1 MNKDTNNFSDTIL
14 INNKKYIYFNLI
26 KAAKKTWVRSTKITL
41 HIQNFI
47 RKYFKARN

>member
-14 INNKKYIYFNLI
+14 INNKKYIYFNLV
-26 KAAKKTWVRSTKITL
+26 KAKKTWVRSTKITL
-41 HIQNFI
+41 YIQNFI